1 MNEFIRKMGRKE
13 GEVRV
18 IKECPDS
25 RNKVRERGWE
35 EGRKRTFFCC
45 FLQMRREFLDF

>member
-25 RNKVRERGWE
+25 RNKVREGLGGRE
-35 EGRKRTFFCC
+35 ETNV
-45 FLQMRREFLDF
+45 FLLLSPDA

>member
-25 RNKVRERGWE
+25 RNKEREREGLGGRE
-35 EGRKRTFFCC
+35 ETNV
-45 FLQMRREFLDF
+45 FLLLSPDA